1 MARKQFLQN
10 VRTTEKYSLAKIAEA
25 QLKYGEIAVFQNTQE
40 PSLGIRVGETTYAQ
54 FKDSEAVTNE
64 INSAKTELSK
74 AITANTTDIGKL
86 NAKFKDYATT
96 GALATAKTELTAD
109 YDGKFTAIK
118 GEGYTSGTTL
128 KSLSDA
134 IDSLKGDSDTTI
146 SAVAE
151 RVTIAEGKIT
161 TLETTVGDNTKGLV
175 KKVAALETNF
185 DS

>member
-134 IDSLKGDSDTTI
+134 IDSLK
-146 SAVAE
+146 
-151 RVTIAEGKIT
+151 
-161 TLETTVGDNTKGLV
+161 
-175 KKVAALETNF
+175 
-185 DS
+185 